1 MKELFIEALQS
12 RYVSEI
18 KVAKATIQVY
28 LEKSV
33 GIGEHPRFVNEMDR
47 QIEIIANA
55 EEKLKTLKD
64 HYPTDDD
71 IPF

>member
-1 MKELFIEALQS
+1 MDFHFSVDDVFDSLFDE
-12 RYVSEI
+12 
-18 KVAKATIQVY
+18 T
-28 LEKSV
+28 
-33 GIGEHPRFVNEMDR
+33 HPLVQFVNEMDR